1 MSSDKR
7 KVLFIN
13 KPLQMYFLK
22 LLAGSCILC
31 ILAMSL
37 SSFGFYFSIRE
48 LYDRSENPQLLQILN
63 LVDDYLWIYFIY
75 ITTSLILC
83 MMIIVYA
90 WLVISNRFA
99 GPVYRIQKNI
109 EGYLQEGT
117 FLPIKLR
124 KNDALGNLA
133 DTVNQLMERVDQ
145 NKKPPT

>member
-1 MSSDKR
+1 M
-7 KVLFIN
+7 
-13 KPLQMYFLK
+13 
-22 LLAGSCILC
+22 CIV
-31 ILAMSL
+31 I
-37 SSFGFYFSIRE
+37 FGFYFSIRE